1 MDKNDSSEKLLVVI
15 YNLSVSPSVIILHM
29 NLLTDKASQEKFYL
43 LHFVDTSIIKYS
55 IS

>member
-15 YNLSVSPSVIILHM
+15 CNLSVNSSVIILHM
-29 NLLTDKASQEKFYL
+29 NLLTDKASQKKIYL
-43 LHFVDTSIIKYS
+43 LHFVDTSIVEYS